1 MTVEVI
7 QLSLLDLAVVA
18 NREYALAHGAA
29 KDAVNHAFACGAALI
44 EAREKC
50 RRERRAWL
58 PWLAENFDGSQRH
71 AYNFIGLAEKLQR
84 VANWDS
90 PASIRAGLRA
100 LGAGTD
106 LDPLMS
112 SNTAEW
118 STPDDL
124 FELLNDEFSFDLDV
138 CATPGNAKCPLYFTE
153 ADDGLAQEWRGVC
166 WMNPPYGRVIGDW
179 MAKAHAAA
187 DAGATVVCLV
197 PARTDT
203 DWFWQHARHGEIRFL
218 HGRLKFGDA
227 TSAPF
232 PSCVVIF
239 GRPPK
244 VVWWER

>member
-7 QLSLLDLAVVA
+7 QLSLLDLAEEA
-18 NREYALAHGAA
+18 NREYALAYEARD
-29 KDAVNHAFACGAALI
+29 DAVRHALACGAALLD
-44 EAREKC
+44 AK
-50 RRERRAWL
+50 AQVGHGNWL
-58 PWLAENFDGSQRH
+58 PWVAENFDGSEDTAER
-71 AYNFIGLAEKLQR
+71 FMRLAANSAR
-84 VANWDS
+84 VRNLD
-90 PASIRAGLRA
+90 PPSIRAGLRA

-112 SNTAEW
+112 STTAEW

-124 FELLNDEFSFDLDV
+124 FKLLNDEFSFDLDV
-138 CATPGNAKCPLYFTE
+138 CATSGNAKCPLYFTE
-153 ADDGLAQEWRGVC
+153 DDDGLAQDWRGVC
-166 WMNPPYGRVIGDW
+166 WMNPPYGRVIGHW

-203 DWFWQHARHGEIRFL
+203 DWFWEHARHGEIRFL
-218 HGRLKFGDA
+218 HGRLKFGCA
-227 TSAPF
+227 MSAPF